1 MDNFDILKINASLLP
16 AGNVSES
23 KLGPTM
29 VGLYAG
35 SRPGVP
41 SEEPPGRLRN
51 FQKIIKSMKIF
62 QLFENSEFF
71 QQFLKFIEFRPN
83 LWNYLQ
89 KFRTLVVVWKYR
101 GSAPTRASHPGRS
114 RGSRVT

>member
-35 SRPGVP
+35 SRPGG
-41 SEEPPGRLRN
+41 SE
-51 FQKIIKSMKIF
+51 
-62 QLFENSEFF
+62 
-71 QQFLKFIEFRPN
+71 
-83 LWNYLQ
+83 
-89 KFRTLVVVWKYR
+89 
-101 GSAPTRASHPGRS
+101 
-114 RGSRVT
+114 

>member
-35 SRPGVP
+35 SRPGG
-41 SEEPPGRLRN
+41 SEWGASWTPEEFSKNYKINEN
-51 FQKIIKSMKIF
+51 FAIIWKFWVFSTVFTSYRISRKFVELLTKI
-62 QLFENSEFF
+62 
-71 QQFLKFIEFRPN
+71 
-83 LWNYLQ
+83 
-89 KFRTLVVVWKYR
+89 
-101 GSAPTRASHPGRS
+101 
-114 RGSRVT
+114 